1 MFIDSKPPVARLT
14 GRTRIERSKC
24 THDNGKEIV
33 SYEVEV
39 TLPDEGLQRQCYYCL
54 CWESEGDSERLSP
67 FAEDMY
73 WCESV
78 STLVYNVCK
87 QVISRSRAI

>member
-54 CWESEGDSERLSP
+54 CWESGGVVDDCHLSRRT
-67 FAEDMY
+67 
-73 WCESV
+73 CIGV
-78 STLVYNVCK
+78 N
-87 QVISRSRAI
+87 R